1 MNELGSTA
9 DLPTKKAQRLYARSA
24 RAAIGRGLAERKAL
38 AAVSRILAL
47 PAYRGAKTILVYMA
61 SRGEMDVS
69 ELADAALRAGKQV
82 AYPVCDG
89 HGGMVAAMAAEQW
102 EVNRYG
108 IYEPSLCE
116 ARLIPPDQLDL
127 VLAPGL
133 AFDREGYRLGWGGG
147 YYDRFLACC
156 KNACCLGIAFEEQM
170 LDSVVHEALDIPV
183 DAVVTD
189 RAVYEIRK

>member
-1 MNELGSTA
+1 MNELGCTA

-47 PAYRGAKTILVYMA
+47 PVYREAKTILVYMA
-61 SRGEMDVS
+61 SRGEMDIS
-69 ELADAALRAGKQV
+69 ELVEAALRAGKQV

-89 HGGMVAAMAAEQW
+89 RGGMVAAMGTEQW

-108 IYEPSLCE
+108 IYEPRLCE
-116 ARLIPPDQLDL
+116 AQLIPPAQLDL

-133 AFDREGYRLGWGGG
+133 AFDQEGYRLGWGGG

-156 KNACCLGIAFEEQM
+156 KRGRCLGIAFEEQM
-170 LDSVVHEALDIPV
+170 LDNVAHEALDIPV

-189 RAVYEIRK
+189 RTVYSTKK